1 MIQEKSCGAVIY
13 TESRGRRFYLIELM
27 QKGHCS
33 ICKGH
38 VEEDESEH
46 QTAER
51 EIFEET
57 GLSVEFV
64 NGFREIIEYSPYEGC
79 MKTVVFFLAHTDSMD
94 VTVQEEEVREIRW
107 LSIEDAV
114 ETLSFE
120 SDREVLKKA
129 EDYLKN

>member
-13 TESRGRRFYLIELM
+13 TESRGRRIYLIELM

-57 GLSVEFV
+57 GLSVKFV
-64 NGFREIIEYSPYEGC
+64 
-79 MKTVVFFLAHTDSMD
+79 ADSGK
-94 VTVQEEEVREIRW
+94 
-107 LSIEDAV
+107 S
-114 ETLSFE
+114 
-120 SDREVLKKA
+120 
-129 EDYLKN
+129 